1 MTGAR
6 ALVALTVA
14 GLVLA
19 GCSGAEDAADPPAAA
34 SSSPASSPPS
44 IAPEP
49 TAGEVDPMIEEGMK
63 VCQDPAIYRQT
74 PAECDAILPDTESDA
89 SDRENL
95 PGRTFVWA
103 PQEVRATVTEI
114 LAYPMDPS
122 RAELSAGAE
131 EHDVNLLITL
141 EVENLGAE
149 PLQFDQSYGS
159 GEAGT
164 LRPDVQVLVGPN
176 GVEATGWATGDEW
189 PARLTPGTPASRQFD
204 FTYDSSAGDVVDLVV
219 TLPAGVGPGGAP
231 VHRFTGIV
239 VGDVG

>member
-1 MTGAR
+1 MAEGDPGDPSA
-6 ALVALTVA
+6 ALTD
-14 GLVLA
+14 
-19 GCSGAEDAADPPAAA
+19 EDAANEAA
-34 SSSPASSPPS
+34 
-44 IAPEP
+44 
-49 TAGEVDPMIEEGMK
+49 DIEW
-63 VCQDPAIYRQT
+63 CQDPAQYEQT
-74 PAECDAILPDTESDA
+74 PVECDAILPDTESDA

-149 PLQFDQSYGS
+149 PLTFDQSYGS

-204 FTYDSSAGDVVDLVV
+204 FTYDSSAGDVVELVV
-219 TLPAGVGPGGAP
+219 TLPAGIGPGGAP